1 MYRIA
6 APYTL
11 FAANRWSW
19 LPQRLARVVQTS
31 SYSIQRPKKPNNRHP
46 RASIRSPPPPGQKD
60 GVVSERSQSLSA
72 DVLRFRQETDSI
84 SRDLPADPE
93 NLRIWIAEYLR
104 LGKHKLLDSHDSA
117 QTART
122 LHNLHRNHKSN
133 TKFKGV
139 LHESVENVRRAFA
152 LGTVPSAAQVPLHL
166 LSYYKESGHHDQGI
180 EFWKWLSD
188 PDDAILD
195 PIFVGPAIELLAVS
209 GADLQH
215 CEDVFE
221 RTLHQQEN
229 ISSQYQL
236 QSGSIIPD
244 RTRAVNIRGTSLSLL
259 QGILS
264 ARLLS
269 GKWQSSYLT
278 LDTAFRL
285 HPTQIVPR
293 FLDLFVYERPI
304 FEALPVFFMFC
315 WGGNRVSKVTFAT
328 MLDSLKKLADHTSSP
343 STKVAVVRAM
353 FQTVEAYT
361 GSAGI
366 LNSRHLNILTRAVI
380 CAMPR
385 VPATVCTESSA
396 SNEGI
401 VQVVFDLFKRLFA
414 YFAQHH
420 ALPNQITFDGTIPIA
435 LSLGHPLLAKIL
447 FEDMVILDLSPSVP
461 TAESLMTAA
470 GLLQDAELLK
480 MAWRY
485 ITRCSERQTP
495 NHHSWRTMTIS
506 AKRCGLGSFA
516 EEQLKLYN
524 SETAL
529 IAMQGGSNDCVDS
542 ARLGKGKQAKI
553 DANDALN
560 FRNACTEML
569 EFIHRMMRF
578 QPGDFRDFQNH
589 PLNEAN
595 LLTWPDNAEESWQ
608 RKLYDELTQ
617 DKEHENRHP
626 TSRDGADDQKHLAVS
641 NTGVRFDELRYL
653 NWKAIN
659 SLLVQAEQSDKR
671 VKTSTGVAAWNGRAS
686 PEGKT
691 TKSTSGVRCAISMGQ
706 LQTYLHAICK
716 EKARELGE
724 GDWRELI
731 LRLRKPEH
739 DFQKF

>member
-1 MYRIA
+1 M
-6 APYTL
+6 
-11 FAANRWSW
+11 
-19 LPQRLARVVQTS
+19 
-31 SYSIQRPKKPNNRHP
+31 
-46 RASIRSPPPPGQKD
+46 
-60 GVVSERSQSLSA
+60 
-72 DVLRFRQETDSI
+72 
-84 SRDLPADPE
+84 
-93 NLRIWIAEYLR
+93 
-104 LGKHKLLDSHDSA
+104 
-117 QTART
+117 
-122 LHNLHRNHKSN
+122 HRNHKSN

-315 WGGNRVSKVTFAT
+315 RGGNRVSKVTFAT

-401 VQVVFDLFKRLFA
+401 IQVVFDLFKRLFA

-461 TAESLMTAA
+461 TAESLMTAVSFIVP
-470 GLLQDAELLK
+470 K
-480 MAWRY
+480 
-485 ITRCSERQTP
+485 I
-495 NHHSWRTMTIS
+495 HS
-506 AKRCGLGSFA
+506 C
-516 EEQLKLYN
+516 
-524 SETAL
+524 
-529 IAMQGGSNDCVDS
+529 D
-542 ARLGKGKQAKI
+542 I
-553 DANDALN
+553 D
-560 FRNACTEML
+560 
-569 EFIHRMMRF
+569 
-578 QPGDFRDFQNH
+578 
-589 PLNEAN
+589 
-595 LLTWPDNAEESWQ
+595 
-608 RKLYDELTQ
+608 
-617 DKEHENRHP
+617 
-626 TSRDGADDQKHLAVS
+626 
-641 NTGVRFDELRYL
+641 
-653 NWKAIN
+653 
-659 SLLVQAEQSDKR
+659 
-671 VKTSTGVAAWNGRAS
+671 
-686 PEGKT
+686 
-691 TKSTSGVRCAISMGQ
+691 
-706 LQTYLHAICK
+706 
-716 EKARELGE
+716 
-724 GDWRELI
+724 
-731 LRLRKPEH
+731 
-739 DFQKF
+739 

>member
-11 FAANRWSW
+11 SAANHWSW
-19 LPQRLARVVQTS
+19 LPQRLARIVQARA
-31 SYSIQRPKKPNNRHP
+31 YSIQRLKKPTYRHP
-46 RASIRSPPPPGQKD
+46 RTSIRSPPPPGQKD
-60 GVVSERSQSLSA
+60 GIVLEQSQSLSA
-72 DVLRFRQETDSI
+72 DVLRFRQETDLI
-84 SRDLPADPE
+84 SRELPADPK
-93 NLRIWIAEYLR
+93 NLQTWIAEFLR
-104 LGKHKLLDSHDSA
+104 LGKNKLLDSHDSA

-122 LHNLHRNHKSN
+122 LHNLHRKHKSS
-133 TKFKGV
+133 TTFQRS
-139 LHESVENVRRAFA
+139 LHGLIENVRRAFA
-152 LGTVPSAAQVPLHL
+152 LGTIPSAAQVPLHL
-166 LSYYKESGHHDQGI
+166 LSYYKESDHHDQGI
-180 EFWKWLSD
+180 EFWKWLSER
-188 PDDAILD
+188 DDAILD
-195 PIFVGPAIELLAVS
+195 PIFVGPAIELLAVY

-221 RTLHQQEN
+221 RTLLQQEN

-236 QSGSIIPD
+236 QSGSIVPD
-244 RTRAVNIRGTSLSLL
+244 RSRAVQISGTSLSLL

-315 WGGNRVSKVTFAT
+315 RGGNRVSKVTFAT
-328 MLDSLKKLADHTSSP
+328 MLDNLKKLADHTSSP
-343 STKVAVVRAM
+343 STKVGVVRAM
-353 FQTVEAYT
+353 FQMVEAYT
-361 GSAGI
+361 GSAGV
-366 LNSRHLNILTRAVI
+366 LNSRHLNILTRAVV

-385 VPATVCTESSA
+385 VPATVCTESSG
-396 SNEGI
+396 SDEGI
-401 VQVVFDLFKRLFA
+401 VMVVFDLFKRLFA
-414 YFAQHH
+414 YFAQHN
-420 ALPNQITFDGTIPIA
+420 ALPDPITFHGTIPKA
-435 LSLGHPLLAKIL
+435 LSLGYPLLAKIL
-447 FEDMVILDLSPSVP
+447 FDDMVILDLSPSVP

-480 MAWRY
+480 IAWRY

-495 NHHSWRTMTIS
+495 NPHSWRTMTIS

-516 EEQLKLYN
+516 EEQLRLFD
-524 SETAL
+524 SEIAL
-529 IAMQGGSNDCVDS
+529 SAMQAGNNDCVDS
-542 ARLGKGKQAKI
+542 ARLGKGKQAQI

-569 EFIHRMMRF
+569 ELIHRMMRF

-589 PLNEAN
+589 PFNEAN

-626 TSRDGADDQKHLAVS
+626 TSPDGADDQKPLAVS

-686 PEGKT
+686 PKVKT
-691 TKSTSGVRCAISMGQ
+691 TKSTSGVRCAISIEQ
-706 LQTYLHAICK
+706 LQTYLHAIRK
-716 EKARELGE
+716 EKARGLGE
-724 GDWRELI
+724 DDWRELI